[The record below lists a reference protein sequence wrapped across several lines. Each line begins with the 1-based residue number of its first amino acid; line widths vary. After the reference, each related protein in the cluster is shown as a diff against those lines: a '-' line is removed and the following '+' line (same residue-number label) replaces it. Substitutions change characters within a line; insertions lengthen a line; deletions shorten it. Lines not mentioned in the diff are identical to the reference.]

1 MEVEQPS
8 KIVAIPQNRAGS
20 RSKQVRV
27 EHKQVMG
34 SCTASPAR
42 PSPGMPG
49 SCRSGTRVPRR
60 CWPCTRVGEE
70 AARTRDNRPVVVAAG
85 VRLAGAASRM
95 VCMSGGY
102 ALISIPINLI
112 EAVLR
117 CQAGNAEVMV
127 GQLGHLLSVI
137 SMPWVPGGVIPFNV
151 RERPMWVVE
160 GFVMFDDA
168 RADAELLSASAMAV
182 HGHEARA
189 LITSAIAALG

>member
-1 MEVEQPS
+1 
-8 KIVAIPQNRAGS
+8 
-20 RSKQVRV
+20 
-27 EHKQVMG
+27 
-34 SCTASPAR
+34 
-42 PSPGMPG
+42 
-49 SCRSGTRVPRR
+49 
-60 CWPCTRVGEE
+60 
-70 AARTRDNRPVVVAAG
+70 
-85 VRLAGAASRM
+85 M

-189 LITSAIAALG
+189 LITSA

>member
-1 MEVEQPS
+1 
-8 KIVAIPQNRAGS
+8 
-20 RSKQVRV
+20 
-27 EHKQVMG
+27 
-34 SCTASPAR
+34 
-42 PSPGMPG
+42 
-49 SCRSGTRVPRR
+49 
-60 CWPCTRVGEE
+60 
-70 AARTRDNRPVVVAAG
+70 
-85 VRLAGAASRM
+85 M

-168 RADAELLSASAMAV
+168 RVDAELLSARVTVAQPREIAIYDRAFSALSAMAV

-189 LITSAIAALG
+189 